1 MSINQ
6 SNLNEVNILLN
17 HKFPKAKLLIVT
29 KTRSITDIKK
39 LIRSGISFFG
49 ENRLQEAENKF
60 SNIENRENLSLHLIG
75 PLQTN
80 KVKKALMLFD
90 CIQTRDRMKLI
101 DEILKYKDNFENRT
115 KSFYIQVNIGA
126 EEQKSGINEDDLPSL
141 YRYCLSIKIKI
152 EGLMC
157 IPPNDVDPI
166 PFFQKMVSLRD
177 SIDQSLKLSMGMSN
191 DYKIALDNGSDLI
204 RVGSYIFKQ

>member
-1 MSINQ
+1 MSINKF
-6 SNLNEVNILLN
+6 NLDEVKALIND
-17 HKFPKAKLLIVT
+17 KFPQSKLLIVT
-29 KTRSITDIKK
+29 KTRSIIDIKK
-39 LIRSGISFFG
+39 LIQSGISLYG
-49 ENRLQEAENKF
+49 ENRLQEAEKKF
-60 SNIENRENLSLHLIG
+60 SNIRNRENLSLHLIG

-90 CIQTRDRMKLI
+90 CIQTIDRKKLI
-101 DEILKYKDNFENRT
+101 DEILKHKDNIGNRT

-126 EEQKSGINEDDLPSL
+126 ELQKSGINEDNLPSL
-141 YRYCLSIKIKI
+141 YHYCLSMKIQI

-157 IPPNDVDPI
+157 IPPNDVDPT

-191 DYKIALDNGSDLI
+191 DYKIALDNGSNLI
-204 RVGSYIFKQ
+204 RVGSYIFK

>member
-1 MSINQ
+1 MSINK
-6 SNLNEVNILLN
+6 SNLDDVQFLLN
-17 HKFPKAKLLIVT
+17 NKFPKAKLLIVT
-29 KTRSITDIKK
+29 KTRSIIDIKK

-90 CIQTRDRMKLI
+90 CIQTIDRKKLI
-101 DEILKYKDNFENRT
+101 DEISKHKDNIGIRT

-126 EEQKSGINEDDLPSL
+126 EEQKSGINKDNLQNL
-141 YRYCLSIKIKI
+141 YNYCQIMKIQI

-157 IPPNDVDPI
+157 IPPNNVDPT

-191 DYKIALDNGSDLI
+191 DYKIALDNGSNLI
-204 RVGSYIFKQ
+204 RVGSYIFK

>member
-1 MSINQ
+1 MSINK
-6 SNLNEVNILLN
+6 SNLDDVQFLLN
-17 HKFPKAKLLIVT
+17 NKFPKAKLLIVT
-29 KTRSITDIKK
+29 KTRSIIDIKK

-90 CIQTRDRMKLI
+90 CIQTIDRKKLI
-101 DEILKYKDNFENRT
+101 DEIFKYKDNIGIRT

-126 EEQKSGINEDDLPSL
+126 EEQKSGINKDNLQNL
-141 YRYCLSIKIKI
+141 YNYCQIMKIQI

-157 IPPNDVDPI
+157 IPPNNVDPT

-191 DYKIALDNGSDLI
+191 DYKIALDNGSNLI
-204 RVGSYIFKQ
+204 RVGSYIFK

>member
-1 MSINQ
+1 MSINKF
-6 SNLNEVNILLN
+6 NLDEVKALLN
-17 HKFPKAKLLIVT
+17 DKFPQSKLLIVT
-29 KTRSITDIKK
+29 KTRSIIDINK
-39 LIRSGISFFG
+39 LIQSGISLYG
-49 ENRLQEAENKF
+49 ENRLQEAEKKF
-60 SNIENRENLSLHLIG
+60 SNIRNRENLSLHLIG

-90 CIQTRDRMKLI
+90 CIQTIDRKKLI
-101 DEILKYKDNFENRT
+101 DEILKHKDNIGNRT

-126 EEQKSGINEDDLPSL
+126 ELQKSGINEDNLPSL
-141 YRYCLSIKIKI
+141 YHYCLSMKIQI

-157 IPPNDVDPI
+157 IPPNDVDPT

-191 DYKIALDNGSDLI
+191 DYKIALDNGSNLI
-204 RVGSYIFKQ
+204 RVGSYIFK

>member
-1 MSINQ
+1 MSINK
-6 SNLNEVNILLN
+6 SNLDDVQFLLN
-17 HKFPKAKLLIVT
+17 NKFPKAKLLIVT
-29 KTRSITDIKK
+29 KTRSIIDIKQ

-90 CIQTRDRMKLI
+90 CIQTIDRKKLI
-101 DEILKYKDNFENRT
+101 DEISKHKDNIGIRT

-126 EEQKSGINEDDLPSL
+126 EEQKSGINKDNLQNL
-141 YRYCLSIKIKI
+141 YNYCQIMKIQI

-157 IPPNDVDPI
+157 IPPNNVDPT

-191 DYKIALDNGSDLI
+191 DYKIALDNGSNLI
-204 RVGSYIFKQ
+204 RVGSYIFK

>member
-1 MSINQ
+1 MSINKF
-6 SNLNEVNILLN
+6 NLDEVKALLN
-17 HKFPKAKLLIVT
+17 DKFPQSKLLIVT
-29 KTRSITDIKK
+29 KTRSIIDIKK
-39 LIRSGISFFG
+39 LIQSGISLYG
-49 ENRLQEAENKF
+49 ENRLQEAEKKF
-60 SNIENRENLSLHLIG
+60 SNIRNRENLSLHLIG

-90 CIQTRDRMKLI
+90 CIQTIDRKKLI
-101 DEILKYKDNFENRT
+101 DEILKHKDNIGNRT

-126 EEQKSGINEDDLPSL
+126 ELQKSGINEDNLPSL
-141 YRYCLSIKIKI
+141 YHYCLSMKIQI

-157 IPPNDVDPI
+157 IPPNDVDPT

-191 DYKIALDNGSDLI
+191 DYKIALDNGSNLI
-204 RVGSYIFKQ
+204 RVGSYIFK

>member
-1 MSINQ
+1 MSINK
-6 SNLNEVNILLN
+6 SNLDDVQYLLN
-17 HKFPKAKLLIVT
+17 NKFPKAKLLIVT
-29 KTRSITDIKK
+29 KTRSIIDIKK

-90 CIQTRDRMKLI
+90 CIQTIDRKKLI
-101 DEILKYKDNFENRT
+101 DEILKYKDNIGIRT

-126 EEQKSGINEDDLPSL
+126 EEQKSGINEDNLKNL
-141 YRYCLSIKIKI
+141 YNYCLSTNIQI

-157 IPPNDVDPI
+157 IPPNDVDPK

-177 SIDQSLKLSMGMSN
+177 SIDLSLKLSMGMSN
-191 DYKIALDNGSDLI
+191 DYEKAIEFGSNLVRIGSKI
-204 RVGSYIFKQ
+204 FT

>member
-1 MSINQ
+1 LSINK
-6 SNLNEVNILLN
+6 SNLDDVKVLLN
-17 HKFPKAKLLIVT
+17 SKFPKAKLLIVT
-29 KTRSITDIKK
+29 KTRSIIDIKN

-90 CIQTRDRMKLI
+90 CIQTIDRKKLI
-101 DEILKYKDNFENRT
+101 DEIFKYKDNIEVRT
-115 KSFYIQVNIGA
+115 KSFFIQVNIGD
-126 EEQKSGINEDDLPSL
+126 EEQKSGINEDNLQNF
-141 YRYCLSIKIKI
+141 YNYCLSMKIQI

-157 IPPNDVDPI
+157 IPPNNVDPT
-166 PFFQKMVSLRD
+166 PFFQRMVTLRD

-191 DYKIALDNGSDLI
+191 DYKIALDNGSNLI
-204 RVGSYIFKQ
+204 RVGSYIFK

>member
-1 MSINQ
+1 MSINKF
-6 SNLNEVNILLN
+6 NLDEVKALIND
-17 HKFPKAKLLIVT
+17 KFPQSKLLIVT
-29 KTRSITDIKK
+29 KTRSIIDIKK
-39 LIRSGISFFG
+39 LIQSGISLYG
-49 ENRLQEAENKF
+49 ENRLQEAEKKF
-60 SNIENRENLSLHLIG
+60 SNIRNRENLSLHLIG

-90 CIQTRDRMKLI
+90 CIQTIDRKKLI
-101 DEILKYKDNFENRT
+101 DEILKHKDNIGNRT

-126 EEQKSGINEDDLPSL
+126 ELQKSGINEDNLPSL
-141 YRYCLSIKIKI
+141 YHYCLSMKIQI

-157 IPPNDVDPI
+157 IPPNNVDPT

-191 DYKIALDNGSDLI
+191 DYKIALDNGSNLI
-204 RVGSYIFKQ
+204 RVGSYIFK

>member
-1 MSINQ
+1 MSINKF
-6 SNLNEVNILLN
+6 NLDEVKALLN
-17 HKFPKAKLLIVT
+17 DKFPQSKLLIVT
-29 KTRSITDIKK
+29 KTRSIIDINK
-39 LIRSGISFFG
+39 LIQSGISLYG
-49 ENRLQEAENKF
+49 ENRLQEAEKKF
-60 SNIENRENLSLHLIG
+60 SNIRNRENLSLHLIG

-90 CIQTRDRMKLI
+90 CIQTIDRKKLI
-101 DEILKYKDNFENRT
+101 DEILKHKDNIGNRT

-126 EEQKSGINEDDLPSL
+126 ESQKSGINEDNLPSL
-141 YRYCLSIKIKI
+141 YHYCLSMKIQI

-157 IPPNDVDPI
+157 IPPNDVDPT

-191 DYKIALDNGSDLI
+191 DYKIALDNGSNLI
-204 RVGSYIFKQ
+204 RVGSYIFK

>member
-1 MSINQ
+1 MSINK
-6 SNLNEVNILLN
+6 SNLDDVQFLLN
-17 HKFPKAKLLIVT
+17 NKFPKAKLLIVT
-29 KTRSITDIKK
+29 KTRSIIDIKK

-90 CIQTRDRMKLI
+90 CIQTIDRKKLI
-101 DEILKYKDNFENRT
+101 DEILKYKDNIGIRT

-126 EEQKSGINEDDLPSL
+126 EEQKSGINEDNLKYL
-141 YRYCLSIKIKI
+141 YNYCLSFNILI

-157 IPPNDVDPI
+157 IPPNNVDPT

-191 DYKIALDNGSDLI
+191 DYKIALDNGSNLI
-204 RVGSYIFKQ
+204 RVGSYFFK

>member
-1 MSINQ
+1 MSINK
-6 SNLNEVNILLN
+6 SNLDDVQFLLN
-17 HKFPKAKLLIVT
+17 NKFPKAKLLIVT
-29 KTRSITDIKK
+29 KTRSIIDIKQ

-90 CIQTRDRMKLI
+90 CIQTIDRKKLI
-101 DEILKYKDNFENRT
+101 DEIFKYKDNIGIRT

-126 EEQKSGINEDDLPSL
+126 EEQKSGINKDNLQNL
-141 YRYCLSIKIKI
+141 YNYCQIMKIQI

-157 IPPNDVDPI
+157 IPPNNVDPT

-191 DYKIALDNGSDLI
+191 DYKIALDNGSNLI
-204 RVGSYIFKQ
+204 RVGSYIFK

>member
-1 MSINQ
+1 LSINK
-6 SNLNEVNILLN
+6 SNLDDVQFLLN
-17 HKFPKAKLLIVT
+17 NKFPKAKLLIVT
-29 KTRSITDIKK
+29 KTRSIIDIKQ

-90 CIQTRDRMKLI
+90 CIQTIDRKKLI
-101 DEILKYKDNFENRT
+101 DEIFKYKDNIGIRT

-126 EEQKSGINEDDLPSL
+126 EEQKSGINKDNLQNL
-141 YRYCLSIKIKI
+141 YNYCQIMKIQI

-157 IPPNDVDPI
+157 IPPNNVDPT

-191 DYKIALDNGSDLI
+191 DYKIALDNGSNLI
-204 RVGSYIFKQ
+204 RVGSYIFK

>member
-1 MSINQ
+1 MSINK
-6 SNLNEVNILLN
+6 SNLDDVKVLLN
-17 HKFPKAKLLIVT
+17 SKFPKAKLLIVT
-29 KTRSITDIKK
+29 KTRSIIDIKN

-90 CIQTRDRMKLI
+90 CIQTIDRKKLI
-101 DEILKYKDNFENRT
+101 DEIFKYKDNIEVRT
-115 KSFYIQVNIGA
+115 KSFFIQVNIGA
-126 EEQKSGINEDDLPSL
+126 EEQKSGINEDNLQNF
-141 YRYCLSIKIKI
+141 YNYCLSMKIQI

-157 IPPNDVDPI
+157 IPPNNVDPT
-166 PFFQKMVSLRD
+166 PFFQRMVTLRD

-191 DYKIALDNGSDLI
+191 DYKIALDNGSNLI
-204 RVGSYIFKQ
+204 RVGSYIFK

>member
-39 LIRSGISFFG
+39 LIQSGISFFG
-49 ENRLQEAENKF
+49 ENRLQEAEKKF

-90 CIQTRDRMKLI
+90 CIQTIDRKKLI
-101 DEILKYKDNFENRT
+101 DEILKYKDNIGIRT

-126 EEQKSGINEDDLPSL
+126 EEQKSGINEDNLKNL
-141 YRYCLSIKIKI
+141 YNYCLSMNIQI

-157 IPPNDVDPI
+157 IPPNDVDPK

-177 SIDQSLKLSMGMSN
+177 SIDLSLKLSMGMSN
-191 DYKIALDNGSDLI
+191 DYKIALDHGSNLI
-204 RVGSYIFKQ
+204 RVGSYIFK